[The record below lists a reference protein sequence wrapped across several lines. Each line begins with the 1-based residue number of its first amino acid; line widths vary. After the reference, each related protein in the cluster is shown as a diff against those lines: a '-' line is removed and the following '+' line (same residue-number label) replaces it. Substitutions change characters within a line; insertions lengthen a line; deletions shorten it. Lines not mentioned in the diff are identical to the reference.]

1 MKRNQETF
9 MAGTVSHISVC
20 TYVCVC
26 VCVCAHLQ
34 NLRRPHS
41 PVTQLHS
48 SQLGQ
53 GGVSRKATIA
63 MRLVRRVSVTHFAL
77 KSLA

>member
-1 MKRNQETF
+1 
-9 MAGTVSHISVC
+9 MAATVSHISVC
-20 TYVCVC
+20 VRMSTSVSLCLC
-26 VCVCAHLQ
+26 ACAHLK

-53 GGVSRKATIA
+53 GGVSRKATIE
-63 MRLVRRVSVTHFAL
+63 MRLVRRVPVTHFAL
-77 KSLA
+77 KS